1 MAKSNYGVTALGS
14 TGGNSGE
21 NGHSTKGK
29 GKYSRIAGEFAKGGY
44 LPGTLEHGK
53 SHSGKGVKSI
63 SEIASNDKSTGND
76 IFTSFRKK

>member
-1 MAKSNYGVTALGS
+1 MAKSNYGVTTLGGS
-14 TGGNSGE
+14 EGNSGG

-29 GKYSRIAGEFAKGGY
+29 GKYSRIAGEFAKDGY

-53 SHSGKGVKSI
+53 GHSGKGVKSI

>member
-1 MAKSNYGVTALGS
+1 MAKGNYGVTALGS

-21 NGHSTKGK
+21 NGHSTKEK

-44 LPGTLEHGK
+44 LPGALEHGK
-53 SHSGKGVKSI
+53 GHSGKGVKSI
-63 SEIASNDKSTGND
+63 SDIAGNDKLTGND